1 MRSQR
6 YSPGNSRL
14 IRVLATFALVAMTG
28 GTSHLIAENKPAPP
42 PKDLVKAEAHLSTE
56 RLPAGDKCQI
66 LIRLTIHEGWHTY
79 ANPPKSEEDIPTEV
93 EFKGKLGTK
102 LVKIKYP
109 VGAKYDPMDGE
120 PPKLVYDGRVDI
132 RGVLEVPASASG
144 ENEEME
150 ITVKFQACD
159 DSRCLRPDVVKLK
172 GKLPVSKLG
181 EPVKLVNEKLFPPQ
195 P

>member
-6 YSPGNSRL
+6 YSTGNSRL
-14 IRVLATFALVAMTG
+14 IRVLATFALVATMG
-28 GTSHLIAENKPAPP
+28 GTSHIVAENKPAPP

-79 ANPPKSEEDIPTEV
+79 ANPPKSEEDIPTEI

-102 LVKIKYP
+102 LTKLKYP
-109 VGAKYDPMDGE
+109 VGAKYDPMDGVDT
-120 PPKLVYDGRVDI
+120 KLVYDGRVDI

>member
-6 YSPGNSRL
+6 SSMGPARL
-14 IRVLATFALVAMTG
+14 LHGIALLVALALAASTVP
-28 GTSHLIAENKPAPP
+28 SHAENKPAPP
-42 PKDLVKAEAHLSTE
+42 PKDLVKAEAHLSTD

-79 ANPPKSEEDIPTEV
+79 ANPAKSEEDIPTEV

-102 LVKIKYP
+102 LTKLKYP
-109 VGAKYDPMDGE
+109 AGAKFDAMDGE
-120 PPKLVYDGRVDI
+120 PPKLVYDGRIDI
-132 RGVLEVPASASG
+132 RGILEVPASASG
-144 ENEEME
+144 ESEEME

-159 DSRCLRPDVVKLK
+159 DTRCLRPDVVKLK
-172 GKLPVSKLG
+172 GKLPVSRTG